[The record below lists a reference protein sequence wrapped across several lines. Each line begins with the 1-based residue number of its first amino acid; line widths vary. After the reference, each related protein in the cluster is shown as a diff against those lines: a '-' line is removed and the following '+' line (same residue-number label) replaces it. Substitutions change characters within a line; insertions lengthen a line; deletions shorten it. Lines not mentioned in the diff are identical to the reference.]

1 MAAAVFVFGT
11 SVSFSQVV
19 DTSDWVCEFCPFESG
34 YRADFEAG
42 TALVDDDSAR
52 FGSASGYDEDGAYLD
67 FSGEGSLVRESF
79 RSSWRAEDLGLDS
92 RALEFEGGEP
102 GRYDFRVAYRELPQ
116 HLFDTTQTIFRESA
130 ADTLSLPS
138 GWDSAHVTSGFS
150 ALTENLAARD
160 IESERETLEIGGRY
174 LASSRYRVS
183 AEFRRQKREG
193 VDITNG
199 SYFTQSSQLPR
210 PFDYETDE
218 FDVNL
223 NYLGSN
229 FQFELGYYAS
239 LFDNNNA
246 ALNWDNPFISAVGA
260 ESAALAQPPENTFHQ
275 VSLSGS
281 YRFSAYDT
289 VLSFTGASGRIE
301 QDDAFL
307 PYTSNT
313 QLTVGSL
320 PRAQLDA
327 EVDTTNIGLKL
338 TSRPHNKLRVSAAYR
353 FDERDNKTPIESW
366 TRVITDTFNSGEVE
380 TNVPYSFEKT
390 QLKLSAEYAL
400 RPAIRLSAGYD
411 RTERDRDFQEVAS
424 QTERTGWTKLR
435 WRPNA
440 LLSIDVKGG
449 TSQRD
454 IDRYN
459 ETLATALGQN
469 PLLRKYNLA
478 YRFREFAELRVSA
491 SLPVLPI
498 SVSGTVHYAN
508 DDYSQTLIGITED
521 DDVTISADMNWAL
534 SDNTSLY
541 VFSSYE
547 DIEAKQTG
555 SEQFATPDW
564 RATNK
569 DSFYT
574 VGTGA
579 RISEIGENFDL
590 SIDYIHSDGTS
601 EITTFSVGGSSSPF
615 PDLESKL
622 DSIRLSL
629 TWRRTE
635 RQELVFRLQ
644 HEAFESDDWALQG
657 VGPATIPT
665 VLTLGAKPY
674 DYDVTLIGA
683 SFRYLVGE

>member
-1 MAAAVFVFGT
+1 M
-11 SVSFSQVV
+11 
-19 DTSDWVCEFCPFESG
+19 
-34 YRADFEAG
+34 
-42 TALVDDDSAR
+42 L
-52 FGSASGYDEDGAYLD
+52 
-67 FSGEGSLVRESF
+67 F
-79 RSSWRAEDLGLDS
+79 RS
-92 RALEFEGGEP
+92 
-102 GRYDFRVAYRELPQ
+102 
-116 HLFDTTQTIFRESA
+116 
-130 ADTLSLPS
+130 
-138 GWDSAHVTSGFS
+138 
-150 ALTENLAARD
+150 
-160 IESERETLEIGGRY
+160 
-174 LASSRYRVS
+174 
-183 AEFRRQKREG
+183 
-193 VDITNG
+193 
-199 SYFTQSSQLPR
+199 
-210 PFDYETDE
+210 
-218 FDVNL
+218 
-223 NYLGSN
+223 
-229 FQFELGYYAS
+229 
-239 LFDNNNA
+239 
-246 ALNWDNPFISAVGA
+246 
-260 ESAALAQPPENTFHQ
+260 
-275 VSLSGS
+275 
-281 YRFSAYDT
+281 
-289 VLSFTGASGRIE
+289 
-301 QDDAFL
+301 
-307 PYTSNT
+307 
-313 QLTVGSL
+313 
-320 PRAQLDA
+320 RAQLDA

-390 QLKLSAEYAL
+390 QLKLSVEYAL